1 MGGCAVTAVADL
13 AYKAVRES
21 ILSGAEPPGARLRE
35 EELAASIG
43 VSRTPVREALRRLQA
58 EGLVEI
64 LPNRGAVV
72 VGWPE
77 DELDEIFDLR
87 TLLEGYSARRAA
99 GHTTAEQL
107 AELHRLCDTMDL
119 RMADLTE
126 EAYGEITDLNLHFH
140 RVVHGAAANR
150 RLLPLLAGI
159 IQAPLVHHTF
169 HRYTHEEL
177 ARSFAQHR
185 ELVQALAAGDPDWAE
200 SVMHCH
206 VRAAR
211 ASLRR
216 ADYEAPPDGL
226 ARDGLGV
233 PGASEE
239 ALEL

>member
-13 AYKAVRES
+13 AYQAVRES
-21 ILSGAEPPGARLRE
+21 ILSGSQPPGARLRE
-35 EELAASIG
+35 EELADSIG
-43 VSRTPVREALRRLQA
+43 VSRTPVREALRRLHA

-72 VGWPE
+72 VGWGA
-77 DELDEIFDLR
+77 DDLDEIFELR
-87 TLLEGYSARRAA
+87 TLLEGYGARRAA

-107 AELHRLCDTMDL
+107 AELRTLCDTMDL
-119 RMADLTE
+119 RMAHLSD
-126 EAYGEITDLNLHFH
+126 EAYSEITDLNLHFH
-140 RVVHGAAANR
+140 RLVHAAASNR

-159 IQAPLVHHTF
+159 IQAPLVRHTF

-185 ELVQALAAGDPDWAE
+185 ELVEALAASDPDWAE
-200 SVMHCH
+200 SVMQCH

-216 ADYEAPPDGL
+216 ADYEA
-226 ARDGLGV
+226 ARGDLGGA
-233 PGASEE
+233 PGAGEV
-239 ALEL
+239 APVR